1 LENGVNIKAVSKRLL
16 HATVGITE
24 NLYVHVT
31 PHMQEK
37 CVAVMDEKITP
48 HLQKLG
54 LCVQNVNQGSR
65 RSLFTREKWERGL
78 DLNQ

>member
-1 LENGVNIKAVSKRLL
+1 LLAVSERLL

-37 CVAVMDEKITP
+37 CVDVMDEKITP

-54 LCVQNVNQGSR
+54 LCVQDACKRPLSGPSHE
-65 RSLFTREKWERGL
+65 EKMGAGIGFEPMTFGL
-78 DLNQ
+78 